1 MSTEPVAYTEDVERQ
16 LAVLCEDYR
25 RVEGK
30 PFDHFFCPILFV
42 DQRVPLCLGHVVNNA
57 IPNSFGGR
65 VVQRT
70 DVDGFYGS
78 MVEGDFT
85 TKMQTLSMAPQ
96 EALLD
101 PDISKKLRLTMLVDG
116 EEWEQYPDRG
126 QAVPEHHTR
135 VTFHIGDQ
143 VVPRVL
149 KKTVQEIDAVQDR
162 GFELQIGKD
171 CSLPAL
177 VASIKVA
184 YLTLFKRL
192 GYAYAFSEA
201 GKAVG
206 CGILGKFY
214 KDHGHKRPKEAL
226 KEAPDFFRPYINMMR
241 TIEGFT
247 QHSLLG
253 TVEDGQADLCLSVS
267 GEQFALIVWIRTNKH
282 YQAVLMPF
290 YDDEKGV
297 EVYADFLR
305 NDNQQ
310 IRVHRCDIDNETKSC
325 RVFGKQR
332 EDVWPKGDP
341 SFSFE

>member
-1 MSTEPVAYTEDVERQ
+1 
-16 LAVLCEDYR
+16 
-25 RVEGK
+25 
-30 PFDHFFCPILFV
+30 
-42 DQRVPLCLGHVVNNA
+42 
-57 IPNSFGGR
+57 
-65 VVQRT
+65 
-70 DVDGFYGS
+70 
-78 MVEGDFT
+78 
-85 TKMQTLSMAPQ
+85 
-96 EALLD
+96 
-101 PDISKKLRLTMLVDG
+101 MLVDG
-116 EEWEQYPDRG
+116 EEWEQYSDRG
-126 QAVPEHHTR
+126 QAVPGHHSR
-135 VTFHIGDQ
+135 ITFHIGEQ

-149 KKTVQEIDAVQDR
+149 KKTFQEIDVVRDR
-162 GFELQIGKD
+162 GFDLQIGKD

-177 VASIKVA
+177 VASIKAA

-214 KDHGHKRPKEAL
+214 KNHGYKRPKEAL

-247 QHSLLG
+247 KQPLLG
-253 TVEDGQADLCLSVS
+253 TVEDGQADLCLSAS
-267 GEQFALIVWIRTNKH
+267 GDPFALIVWIRTNKH
-282 YQAVLMPF
+282 YQAVLMPC
-290 YDDEKGV
+290 YVDEKGV

-310 IRVHRCDIDNETKSC
+310 IHVQRCAVDAETKSYC
-325 RVFGKQR
+325 IFGRPR